1 MDSCITCMLWQS
13 CLKRKEHGSLMG
25 LLCWIPVKDLNQTED
40 VNENAR

>member
-25 LLCWIPVKDLNQTED
+25 LPCWIPVKDLNLEGAD
-40 VNENAR
+40 ENTK